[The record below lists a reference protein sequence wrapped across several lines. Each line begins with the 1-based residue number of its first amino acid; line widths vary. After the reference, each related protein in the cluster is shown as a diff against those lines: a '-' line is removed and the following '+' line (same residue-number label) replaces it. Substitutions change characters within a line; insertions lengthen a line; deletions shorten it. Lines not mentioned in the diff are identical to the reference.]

1 MKRIIVMILVALLAT
16 SAVNAQN
23 NINNRKKKTGTST
36 STNKQNS
43 EVQRLNEEILQLK
56 AEILQLREENARL
69 KAIKDDPII
78 EKEEYVKEEVY
89 RAVEQMPV
97 FPGGEAALMKWVNNN
112 IQYPPEAKKYSV
124 EGRVVVQFV
133 VTKTGTIGEVKVVR
147 SLDPDLD
154 KEAVRVCK
162 TLPQFR
168 PGRFKGKAVNV
179 WYTLPIQFK
188 LNGL

>member
-78 EKEEYVKEEVY
+78 EKEEHVKEEVY

-124 EGRVVVQFV
+124 EGRVMVQFV

-147 SLDPDLD
+147 SVDPDLD

-162 TLPQFR
+162 TFPQFR
-168 PGRFKGKAVNV
+168 PGRMNGKAVNV

>member
-78 EKEEYVKEEVY
+78 ENEEYVKEEVY

-124 EGRVVVQFV
+124 EGRVMVQFV

-168 PGRFKGKAVNV
+168 PGRMNGKAVNV